1 MQTSSVI
8 LGAKPLPLWS
18 PIVILKSLY
27 TPKTTTTTFSFNDS
41 FSGGVSMAAAPP
53 ATATAPKW
61 AQKTITL
68 PPHKRGCHL
77 ITPKVFRFFPCFF
90 YVSSFFLSNLNC
102 LSLTGECC
110 TMEAYTRRH
119 VLNPFHFSSS
129 FSFAGPDDM
138 PAHIKSSMFGCTLTC
153 GWIPITNGQLNM
165 GTWQVGQNEV

>member
-27 TPKTTTTTFSFNDS
+27 TPKTATTTFSFNDS
-41 FSGGVSMAAAPP
+41 YSGGVSMAAAPP

-102 LSLTGECC
+102 LSLTGHGTKRMINQSCPG
-110 TMEAYTRRH
+110 Y
-119 VLNPFHFSSS
+119 LLDFLYKYFKSSS
-129 FSFAGPDDM
+129 
-138 PAHIKSSMFGCTLTC
+138 
-153 GWIPITNGQLNM
+153 
-165 GTWQVGQNEV
+165 